1 MKLNKKLLTAA
12 LAGALVVTAVP
23 AGTFAAST
31 EKEEQ
36 NYRPAEALA
45 RLQEHLD
52 AIKALNL
59 QREELVSAAFNGQAN
74 QYALRG
80 EIERSQAV
88 TAQAKKA
95 KEQADAALEQAI
107 ANKSAAY
114 AAKDAA
120 FKKLQ
125 AANEA
130 FAKANNNKEKE
141 LAAAKAAKTLDEK
154 QAADKY
160 QVTMESINTKYNDEV
175 SKVARAEVKVK
186 GAKTSYEEA
195 LKLNEK
201 DSSDV
206 VAKKN
211 AWEDAKLELAKA
223 QKNLQVAENER
234 DAAVKAAKDLLA
246 QENKVA
252 QSNYDAELRRID
264 KQYNYNGLYGDKL
277 VAELNRLRRE
287 QLNAK
292 AAYADSITNYERAV
306 AAEEAAKQAALQAT
320 EAYSKASEISL
331 KKVSEL
337 KEIEVKLQERY
348 VRVAALL
355 KDQGMTINALSGKL
369 AEDNIKELQQVAKLT
384 GSQQIEYIAKL
395 KKEIA
400 ELEAKYNKVKE
411 EVNTTKGL
419 VTYKFAV
426 KDTEG
431 NGVEGLTLKLTSVDD
446 TNKSFTASSDKDGNI
461 FFKSILEGKYTVTV
475 VRVPKGYD
483 VYQGGKKIDSVKALF
498 RAESEV
504 KAENNAEEV
513 TAAKEEKSANKK
525 IELPLTVDVGE
536 QKESTDK
543 KENKDEKVIDGGTIV
558 VEKKGKKEDNKDNKD
573 NKKPEKQ
580 EKENNKKPAK
590 PAKTKKKLP
599 KAGAAAEAATIAAA
613 AMATMGGAYL
623 SLKKRK

>member
-12 LAGALVVTAVP
+12 LAGALIVTAVP

-36 NYRPAEALA
+36 NYRPEEAMA

-52 AIKALNL
+52 AIKVLNL
-59 QREELVSAAFNGQAN
+59 QRQELVSAAFNGQAN
-74 QYALRG
+74 QHDLRG

-130 FAKANNNKEKE
+130 FTKANNNKEKE
-141 LAAAKAAKTLDEK
+141 LAAAKDAKNLAEK

-175 SKVARAEVKVK
+175 SKVAKAEVKVK

-211 AWEDAKLELAKA
+211 AWEDAELELAKA
-223 QKNLQVAENER
+223 QKNLKVAENNR

-292 AAYADSITNYERAV
+292 TAYADSITNYERAV
-306 AAEEAAKQAALQAT
+306 AAEEAAKQAALKAT

-355 KDQGMTINALSGKL
+355 KDQGMTINALAGKL

-431 NGVEGLTLKLTSVDD
+431 KGVEGLTLKLTSVDD

-504 KAENNAEEV
+504 KAENNAEEA
-513 TAAKEEKSANKK
+513 TAKKEEKSANKK

-558 VEKKGKKEDNKDNKD
+558 VEKQKDKKD
-573 NKKPEKQ
+573 NKKEEK
-580 EKENNKKPAK
+580 KNNKKLTKPASPAK
-590 PAKTKKKLP
+590 PNKKKLP

>member
-12 LAGALVVTAVP
+12 LAGALIVTAVP
-23 AGTFAAST
+23 ASTFAETST
-31 EKEEQ
+31 KEEL
-36 NYRPAEALA
+36 NLRPEEAMA

-52 AIKALNL
+52 AIKVLNV
-59 QREELVSAAFNGQAN
+59 QRQELVSAAFNGQAN
-74 QYALRG
+74 QHDLRG

-88 TAQAKKA
+88 TAQAKAA
-95 KEQADAALEQAI
+95 KEQADAALAQAS

-130 FAKANNNKEKE
+130 FTKANNTKEKE
-141 LAAAKAAKTLDEK
+141 LAAAKEAKDLAEK

-175 SKVARAEVKVK
+175 SKVAKAEVKVE

-223 QKNLQVAENER
+223 QKNLKVAENDR

-252 QSNYDAELRRID
+252 QTNYDAEVRRID

-292 AAYADSITNYERAV
+292 TAYADSITNYEKAV
-306 AAEEAAKQAALQAT
+306 AAEEAAKEAALKAT
-320 EAYSKASEISL
+320 AAYSKASEISL

-348 VRVAALL
+348 VRIAALL
-355 KDQGMTINALSGKL
+355 KDQGMTINALAGKL
-369 AEDNIKELQQVAKLT
+369 AEDNIKELKQVAELT
-384 GSQQIEYIAKL
+384 GSEQLAYIAKL

-431 NGVEGLTLKLTSVDD
+431 KGVEGLTLKLTSVDD

-475 VRVPKGYD
+475 VKVPKGYD

-504 KAENNAEEV
+504 KAENNAEEA
-513 TAAKEEKSANKK
+513 TAKKEEKSANKK

-558 VEKKGKKEDNKDNKD
+558 VEKQKDKKDNKD
-573 NKKPEKQ
+573 NKKPEK
-580 EKENNKKPAK
+580 KETKKPAK
-590 PAKTKKKLP
+590 PAKEKKALP